1 MSSRLLHVS
10 PIQRH
15 QQCKTSRRS
24 LVKSPDIGLL
34 NKDVK
39 KKIRELQGKYAVH
52 AASPKTS
59 TLRSLFTSLIHESF
73 GGSGMNQCAQGP
85 RGALVKIFCI
95 ECELSVF
102 QSIAGHD

>member
-10 PIQRH
+10 LVQRH
-15 QQCKTSRRS
+15 QQCKTSQRS
-24 LVKSPDIGLL
+24 LVKSPDTGLL

-39 KKIRELQGKYAVH
+39 KKVRELQEEYAVH

-73 GGSGMNQCAQGP
+73 GRSGMNQCAQEP
-85 RGALVKIFCI
+85 RGALMNSFCI
-95 ECELSVF
+95 EYEQSVF
-102 QSIAGHD
+102 QSISGHD